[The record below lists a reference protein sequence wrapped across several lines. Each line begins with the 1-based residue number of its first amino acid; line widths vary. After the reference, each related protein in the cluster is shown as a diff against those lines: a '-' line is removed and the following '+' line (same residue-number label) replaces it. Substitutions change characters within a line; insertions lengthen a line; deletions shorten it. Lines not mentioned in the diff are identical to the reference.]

1 MNMMNKKLIAA
12 LKERGWVVGA
22 MNSLV
27 CGDANLFEDGS
38 SWLIL
43 GHNGAEYGRIFD
55 IHNPD
60 DYEAGWTANLI
71 LKLVKDSELIQS
83 LKSKIE

>member
-1 MNMMNKKLIAA
+1 MSMNKQLIAA
-12 LKERGWVVGA
+12 LKEHGWTLGE
-22 MNSLV
+22 MNTLK
-27 CGDANLFEDGS
+27 CGDANLSIDGS

-43 GHNGAEYGRIFD
+43 GHKDAKKGRIFD

-71 LKLVKDSELIQS
+71 LKLVKDFELIES
-83 LKSKIE
+83 MRAKIE